1 MELARS
7 SPEFAKLES
16 EKADLELSLVEM
28 QSKLQ
33 AVEAHAASVSEK
45 LQAVEAEAKHPIF
58 GNLVSDFGYKKIY
71 AMNPAIVCDPQKF
84 PIWEFQRSF
93 RRERALEIANFKQ
106 KDQRFGFPGA
116 IVGYEVDGAE
126 AAGRA
131 HGHRAIR
138 GVLDGQHRIGGLHE
152 LLKRGGVAS

>member
-1 MELARS
+1 MSNHLPQKETMELARS

-71 AMNPAIVCDPQKF
+71 AMNPAIVCDPQK
-84 PIWEFQRSF
+84 SF
-93 RRERALEIANFKQ
+93 LYGSSSDRL
-106 KDQRFGFPGA
+106 GA
-116 IVGYEVDGAE
+116 SAP
-126 AAGRA
+126 
-131 HGHRAIR
+131 
-138 GVLDGQHRIGGLHE
+138 
-152 LLKRGGVAS
+152 